1 MFGQLSIIRRIQVH
15 TSLLLKHGF
24 TLVETVLALALLMI
38 VVVIIAI
45 GFTSTI
51 RLSGDTLIYQGL
63 SNKNDSNANRILS
76 QANPVVIPAFT
87 EQVSFDCL
95 QGDDQITTP
104 ISVYYDLIPT
114 ISPEYPS
121 SINRHVFIY
130 APSP

>member
-45 GFTSTI
+45 GFTSAV

-63 SNKNDSNANRILS
+63 SNKNDTSANKILS
-76 QANPVVIPAFT
+76 KSSPVVIPATT
-87 EQVSFDCL
+87 EKVTFFYIS
-95 QGDDQITTP
+95 GNDQITTP
-104 ISVYYDLIPT
+104 ISVYAYDLTATVTPDDPK
-114 ISPEYPS
+114 SV
-121 SINRHVFIY
+121 NRHVFIY
-130 APSP
+130 AP